1 MSRLNDDVLS
11 GGVLLL
17 VAVGY
22 GIVALGIP
30 AGDGEP
36 GPSFMPLLLSVA
48 LAGLSAVIV
57 VAGLRRSAAAPV
69 AAPAAAAAP
78 APGTS
83 AEPDTAIAPDDG
95 TETDLPKRP
104 WLAALA
110 TVVFVALFQPL
121 GFAVSTAVYC
131 AAVTRLFSTDRRML
145 ITVPVA
151 VTGALFVFFRLV
163 LGVRLPPGLFG

>member
-1 MSRLNDDVLS
+1 VSRLNDDVLS

-69 AAPAAAAAP
+69 AAPAAAAVAETGKHRLQRVIVTFEDWVELVIVTT
-78 APGTS
+78 GT
-83 AEPDTAIAPDDG
+83 
-95 TETDLPKRP
+95 
-104 WLAALA
+104 
-110 TVVFVALFQPL
+110 
-121 GFAVSTAVYC
+121 
-131 AAVTRLFSTDRRML
+131 TDRETEERLTDRPDHL
-145 ITVPVA
+145 IEFILSRPA
-151 VTGALFVFFRLV
+151 HGRLIATH
-163 LGVRLPPGLFG
+163 LS

>member
-57 VAGLRRSAAAPV
+57 VAGLRRS
-69 AAPAAAAAP
+69 AAAP